1 MTSLTVVDKVCRMAI
16 PAGHRRVSVDLP
28 EHVHDALSALAR
40 EGGGKYA
47 VSAQLK
53 VAARLL
59 AEDAAV
65 RGRVLEELDRAWLAR
80 FDR

>member
-1 MTSLTVVDKVCRMAI
+1 MAI

-28 EHVHDALSALAR
+28 DDVHEAMSALAR

-47 VSAQLK
+47 VSAQLR

-59 AEDAAV
+59 AEDAVV
-65 RGRVLEELDRAWLAR
+65 RGRVVEELDRVWLAR